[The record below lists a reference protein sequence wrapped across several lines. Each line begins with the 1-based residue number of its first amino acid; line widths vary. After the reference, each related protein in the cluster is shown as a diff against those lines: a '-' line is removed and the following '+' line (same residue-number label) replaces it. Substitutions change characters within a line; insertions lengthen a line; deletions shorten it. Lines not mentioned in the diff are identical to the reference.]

1 MSTCV
6 PVVWM
11 DECSGPGVLAGTY
24 HWVSST
30 INPISNTIIR
40 TTLMNPILNTIM
52 YTELPLDRR
61 HVVTS
66 SSPGLEHDSSASSL
80 PPPSLRHLVSVGVG
94 GGRDAVSACSL
105 FFGNGTVGSCVARV
119 ST

>member
-52 YTELPLDRR
+52 NTELPLDGR

-66 SSPGLEHDSSASSL
+66 ASPGLEHDSSASSL